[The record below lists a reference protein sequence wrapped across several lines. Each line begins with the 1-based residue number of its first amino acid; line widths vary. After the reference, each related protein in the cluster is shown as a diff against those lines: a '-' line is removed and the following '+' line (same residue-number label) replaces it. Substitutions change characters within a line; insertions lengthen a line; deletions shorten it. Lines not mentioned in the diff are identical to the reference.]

1 MVDRNDTLLREVDEE
16 LRRER
21 MEKFWN
27 RYGTYVL
34 AAAGLFVFLVG
45 GFKYLE
51 ARDKAAAEAAG
62 TQFESAVA
70 LAKSGK
76 ADDANAAF
84 SALAS
89 SDNAGYAALAEL
101 KMAGALVKAGKPQD
115 ALTAFDKLAKKPG
128 VDPLITGFAQLQGA
142 ALRAG
147 EADFTELKN
156 RLTPLMAD
164 GSAWKV
170 AATEMLGMAAI
181 KAGKLIEARI
191 ALAPLLADPRLS
203 RTASERIR
211 TAMSAIAAME
221 SSKPSAAAPESAGAK
236 DAAPA
241 VPGGKPADDKK

>member
-164 GSAWKV
+164 GSAWK
-170 AATEMLGMAAI
+170 MAAI